1 MKLER
6 LHEYVLP
13 TVVIGLGMLLAV
25 FVGKL
30 SGGGNIPRLFML
42 FAAVAALVLLIA
54 QNRNVWLLI
63 PACWFLIGKVQIL
76 PIPFSVRDLTVM
88 LVFGMT
94 LVMLAFKLVRA
105 KPEYGWLDLLLALN
119 VGYLATCFARNPVG
133 IDAFNSDLVGGK
145 PYFDVFIGG
154 LAYWVLMRMRV
165 TPGAAKTL
173 PLITVI
179 TSGTIAVFG
188 LVTWFF
194 PATAPILTSFY
205 SGIDSGRYQDPAN
218 LDQGSSS
225 QPERMSGFRDFGKWG
240 SIAICS
246 YFHPFTLLIPAY
258 PFRVLGFV
266 ILGIALL
273 LSGFR
278 SFVMYAG
285 AMFLMG
291 TFFRTGFR
299 GLLGPVLAAVFAL
312 VLLVAGQGRIYD
324 LPLVVQ
330 RSLAFL
336 PGDWDY
342 YAKQS
347 GEGSTE
353 WRVIMW
359 KTVLTSDEFI
369 RNKFLGDGFGFTR
382 RELQFISVRNF
393 GIQTDDMSREIA
405 MIAGDYHSGP
415 VSSLKF
421 VGVPG
426 LILFYI
432 LLIAMARKA
441 VVQIKR
447 ARNTPYFTFALFV
460 GMPIIFEPFFFTFI
474 FGGYN
479 GALPTALFGAGMLKL
494 TECSLNDY
502 LAKPEAQSP
511 ERISPEARPH
521 GTPQGETLT
530 GSPRVTA
537 RP

>member
-13 TVVIGLGMLLAV
+13 TVVIGLGMLFAV

-30 SGGGNIPRLFML
+30 SGGGNMPRIFMV
-42 FAAVAALVLLIA
+42 FGAIAAVTLLIA
-54 QNRNVWLLI
+54 QNKNVWILI
-63 PACWFLIGKVQIL
+63 PACWFLIGRVQIL

-94 LVMLAFKLVRA
+94 LIIVAFKLVRS
-105 KPEYGWLDLLLALN
+105 KPEYGWLDLLLVLN
-119 VGYLATCFARNPVG
+119 VGYLTTCFVRNPVG
-133 IDAFNSDLVGGK
+133 LDAFNSDLVGGK
-145 PYFDVFIGG
+145 PYFDVFIGA
-154 LAYWVLMRMRV
+154 LAYWVLARMRV

-173 PLITVI
+173 PILTVI
-179 TSGTIAVFG
+179 TSGSTAVLG

-194 PATAPILTSFY
+194 PGTAPVLSSFY
-205 SGIDSGRYQDPAN
+205 SDVSLGRYEEDPTSAP
-218 LDQGSSS
+218 QGNSAE
-225 QPERMSGFRDFGKWG
+225 PERMMGFRDVGKYG

-246 YFHPFTLLIPAY
+246 YFHPLTLLIPAY
-258 PFRVLGFV
+258 PFRMLGLA

-278 SFVMYAG
+278 SYVMYAG

-291 TFFRTGFR
+291 TMFRTGLR
-299 GLLGPVLAAVFAL
+299 GLVGPVLAAVFA
-312 VLLVAGQGRIYD
+312 VIILVAAQGRVYH
-324 LPLVVQ
+324 LPLSVQ
-330 RSLAFL
+330 RSLSFL
-336 PGDWDY
+336 PGNWDSA
-342 YAKQS
+342 AKMS
-347 GEGSTE
+347 GEGSSE
-353 WRVIMW
+353 WRFQMW
-359 KTVLTSDEFI
+359 KTVLTSDQFI

-382 RELQFISVRNF
+382 RELQFISVRNY
-393 GIQTDDMSREIA
+393 GIRTDEMTREIA

-415 VSSLKF
+415 ISSIKF

-426 LILFYI
+426 LILIY
-432 LLIAMARKA
+432 LLMIAMARKA

-479 GALPTALFGAGMLKL
+479 AALPTALFSVGMLKL

-502 LAKPEAQSP
+502 LAKTEAPSP
-511 ERISPEARPH
+511 EQVLPEPARTAHPRGRLSPVHH
-521 GTPQGETLT
+521 G
-530 GSPRVTA
+530 
-537 RP
+537 